1 MFRRKDFSWFRL
13 ATLVVAKSF
22 LQRAASSCCCS
33 SANGTA
39 LVVVM
44 KLHVHSTNTARCETA
59 NFAWKAWEKRQVRS
73 ARAMLQMVHLGV
85 EWFLLT
91 KPCDSGCER
100 ICHSS
105 PIDMFQLQ
113 LLCFTLLEIPTVT
126 GKARW
131 MLVHAASCRQ
141 QQTAVVILPLG
152 CRTYFQHSP
161 GMFLQFSHHVT
172 SVMGCFC
179 GWQQSSND
187 NGACTVRMQYLKFHF
202 ITLWELLTTALV
214 VNTQLVLERNPLE
227 SFSSINV
234 VPQIQ
239 VILHNALDVSC

>member
-1 MFRRKDFSWFRL
+1 
-13 ATLVVAKSF
+13 
-22 LQRAASSCCCS
+22 
-33 SANGTA
+33 
-39 LVVVM
+39 M

-113 LLCFTLLEIPTVT
+113 LSCFTLLEIPTVT

-131 MLVHAASCRQ
+131 MLVHAASCHQ

-152 CRTYFQHSP
+152 CRTYCQHH
-161 GMFLQFSHHVT
+161 QA
-172 SVMGCFC
+172 CFC
-179 GWQQSSND
+179 NFRTMWQVTWDVSVVDSNLLMTM
-187 NGACTVRMQYLKFHF
+187 ALVRIQYRKFYF

-234 VPQIQ
+234 VSQIQ